1 MVFCYHRVIY
11 NRSHIYHML
20 YSQIII
26 LYYVSYLLIY
36 SLYFVYVIATV
47 FPYN

>member
-1 MVFCYHRVIY
+1 
-11 NRSHIYHML
+11 ML